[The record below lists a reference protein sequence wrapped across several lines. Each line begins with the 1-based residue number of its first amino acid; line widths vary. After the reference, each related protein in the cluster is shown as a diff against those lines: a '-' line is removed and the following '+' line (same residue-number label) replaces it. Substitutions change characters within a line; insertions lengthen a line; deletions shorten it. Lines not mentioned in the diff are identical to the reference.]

1 MLRPLGRSE
10 LRTLR
15 SLTSRSVRLRRG
27 AFLLEGSRAI
37 ESTLEFPDRV
47 QLVAISEDVAGNT
60 STMRIVE
67 RAEKSGIRVR
77 LIDRRHLQ
85 EIADTKT
92 PSGLIAWVRWEPVRK
107 SADDELLSLLKQLG
121 AKRLLCLNSV
131 SDPGNVGSLL
141 RAAEAF
147 GLDGVLLGQ
156 GCVEI
161 TNQKVVRAAVGS
173 IFGLQLVAEG
183 VSLPSI
189 LQALEKADW
198 SIYRA
203 EAHAGSSLPRQNPGE
218 PWLLLMGSEA
228 VGLEPEFQDIG
239 TALHIETTGSAESL
253 NVAVAGGI
261 LLQALTSSVLSRSKC
276 RHRE

>member
-15 SLTSRSVRLRRG
+15 SLTSQSVRLRRG

-37 ESTLEFPDRV
+37 ESALEFPDRV
-47 QLVAISEDVAGNT
+47 QLIAISEDVAGNT
-60 STMRIVE
+60 SSMKFVE
-67 RAEKSGIRVR
+67 RAEKRGIGVR
-77 LIDRRHLQ
+77 SIERRHLQ
-85 EIADTKT
+85 EIADTRT

-107 SADDELLSLLKQLG
+107 SAGDELLSLLKRLG
-121 AKRLLCLNSV
+121 AKRLLCLDSV
-131 SDPGNVGSLL
+131 SDPGNAGSLL

-147 GLDGVLLGQ
+147 GLNGVLLGQ

-183 VSLPSI
+183 VFLLPI

-198 SIYRA
+198 SIFRA
-203 EAHAGSSLPRQNPGE
+203 EAHAGSSLPRKPPVE

-228 VGLEPEFQDIG
+228 VGLEPELQKFG

-261 LLQALTSSVLSRSKC
+261 MLHALTNKRY
-276 RHRE
+276 

>member
-15 SLTSRSVRLRRG
+15 SLTSQSVRLRRG

-37 ESTLEFPDRV
+37 ESALEFPDRV
-47 QLVAISEDVAGNT
+47 QLVAISEDIAGNT
-60 STMRIVE
+60 SSVRIAE
-67 RAEKSGIRVR
+67 KAEKSGIAVR
-77 LIDRRHLQ
+77 SIEREYLQ
-85 EIADTKT
+85 EIADTGT
-92 PSGLIAWVRWEPVRK
+92 PSGLIAWVRWKPVRK
-107 SADDELLSLLKQLG
+107 PACDELLSLIKRIG
-121 AKRLLCLNSV
+121 AERLLCLDSV
-131 SDPGNVGSLL
+131 TDPGNAGSLL

-173 IFGLQLVAEG
+173 IFGLRLVAEG
-183 VSLPSI
+183 IILPPI
-189 LQALEKADW
+189 LQAMEKAGW

-203 EAHAGSSLPRQNPGE
+203 EAHAGSSLPRKNPGE

-228 VGLEPEFQDIG
+228 VGLEPEFQNLG

-261 LLQALTSSVLSRSKC
+261 LLHELTG
-276 RHRE
+276 H